1 MKRLRLP
8 LLYLLSFVLSIGPIA
23 IFVVFN
29 IDSYVST
36 TYEAIK
42 LSLGGIMVAII
53 MILKVLGKLKIPSR
67 VVVFSFVLVL
77 SYLLNSLIMDLCI
90 LSFLALV
97 GEFFDLVLG
106 IFIKREKE
114 KHTNEKIAKQ
124 TVNQLERLM
133 PRA

>member
-23 IFVVFN
+23 IFVAFN

-53 MILKVLGKLKIPSR
+53 LILKVLGKLKIPSR